1 MFGVLQLLVLLP
13 LTVAVFDNTLCK
25 IQCMSVAFQL
35 GVGSREAGRQKPCDS
50 DQATADLSTATK
62 CVLRGL
68 AAGQGSESQYQE

>member
-1 MFGVLQLLVLLP
+1 MSGVLQLLVLLP

-35 GVGSREAGRQKPCDS
+35 GVGSREAGRRV
-50 DQATADLSTATK
+50 TAIKLQLICLQQQS

-68 AAGQGSESQYQE
+68 AAGQGSQSQYQE

>member
-35 GVGSREAGRQKPCDS
+35 GVGSREAGRQKQCDS

-62 CVLRGL
+62 LGVLGVKCMT
-68 AAGQGSESQYQE
+68 G